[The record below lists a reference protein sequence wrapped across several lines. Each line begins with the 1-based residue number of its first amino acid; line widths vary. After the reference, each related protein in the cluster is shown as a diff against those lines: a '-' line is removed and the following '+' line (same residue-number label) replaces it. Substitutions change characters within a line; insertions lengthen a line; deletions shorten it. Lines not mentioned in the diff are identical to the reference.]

1 MADTNDIA
9 TDVSLQ
15 EDAEARWKS
24 ALYLYDQHEG
34 GVGYAEKIYERLDD
48 ALRLCRD
55 VMSACPCQGGCP
67 ACVPPLP
74 PGVDNVELTELLVES
89 DASMACTRSL
99 LNALLDGAVQL
110 PQITV
115 VRRPREAAVEAPG
128 EDPDLVRLTQ
138 RLGRAAGIL
147 RQKRERLH

>member
-1 MADTNDIA
+1 
-9 TDVSLQ
+9 
-15 EDAEARWKS
+15 
-24 ALYLYDQHEG
+24 
-34 GVGYAEKIYERLDD
+34 
-48 ALRLCRD
+48 
-55 VMSACPCQGGCP
+55 
-67 ACVPPLP
+67 
-74 PGVDNVELTELLVES
+74 
-89 DASMACTRSL
+89 MACTRSL
-99 LNALLDGAVQL
+99 LNALLDGAAQL